1 MNGLKWIGGLLG
13 LFFIMWFFPS
23 ILWAETRVSDP
34 ADLSCGSLSLQD
46 AIDRA
51 LEKNP
56 GLSAARYRVSAAKEG
71 IAQARSG
78 FYPHVYVTEAWQKTT
93 NPMWAFGL
101 KLNQGII
108 TQKDFD
114 PALLNDPSAI
124 DNFNTMLW
132 MTWPLFDGGQT
143 WFGSRQ
149 AGLAHEA
156 AAASLSRTRQE
167 IVSQTVVAYT
177 DLVFAKESV
186 AVVNQALKTAEA
198 HHRQIENRYLSG
210 LTVKSDLLRAKVH
223 VSELEQQRVEAESQ
237 YFIAQA
243 ALCAVI
249 GEGAPGDVAAVTPL
263 ARKEVAE
270 KSLNEW
276 VDKALTGRP
285 DLAALKFQEES
296 ARTEIQKSKAAH
308 WPSVNLNGSY
318 EINTEEFDETAENYT
333 VGANV
338 TLNLFAGDGI
348 SARHREAL
356 QRCNEISENLRAVRQ
371 KIQLETREAYYQVRS
386 AEKRIMA
393 SEMSVDAAEEAL
405 RIVENRYNNG
415 QVPLV
420 SLLDAEMT
428 VIRARNNLN
437 QALKDHVQSRA
448 RLVLAAGDLDET
460 FE

>member
-1 MNGLKWIGGLLG
+1 MRTKKRIRLILLITVMVVFPPVFQGGIAISG
-13 LFFIMWFFPS
+13 
-23 ILWAETRVSDP
+23 E
-34 ADLSCGSLSLQD
+34 ADLTCAALSLQD

-56 GLSAARYRVSAAKEG
+56 GLAAARHRVSASAER
-71 IAQARSG
+71 IVQARSG
-78 FYPHVYVTEAWQKTT
+78 FYPQVYVTEAWQQTT

-108 TQKDFD
+108 TQQDFD

-124 DNFNTMLW
+124 DNFNTLLW
-132 MTWPLFDGGQT
+132 MNWPLFDSGQT
-143 WFGSRQ
+143 WFGSLQ
-149 AGLAHEA
+149 ADLSHQAE
-156 AAASLSRTRQE
+156 AASLSRTRQE
-167 IVSQTVVAYT
+167 IVSQTVAAYT
-177 DLVFAKESV
+177 NLVFAKESV
-186 AVVNQALKTAEA
+186 AVVDQALNTAEA
-198 HHRQIENRYLSG
+198 HHRQIENRYKSG
-210 LTVKSDLLRAKVH
+210 LTVKSDLLRAQVH
-223 VSELEQQRVEAESQ
+223 VSELEQQRVEAESH

-243 ALCAVI
+243 VLCATM
-249 GEGAPGDVAAVTPL
+249 GEETPGDVAAVTPL
-263 ARKEVAE
+263 VRKGIIE
-270 KSLNEW
+270 KSLDEW
-276 VDKALTGRP
+276 MDKARNSRP
-285 DLAALKFQEES
+285 DLVALKFQEES
-296 ARTEIQKSKAAH
+296 ARAEIKKTRAAH

-318 EINTEEFDETAENYT
+318 EVNSDDFDETANNYT

-338 TLNLFAGDGI
+338 TLNLFSGNGM

-356 QRCNEISENLRAVRQ
+356 HRSNEIAESLRAVRQ

-386 AEKRIMA
+386 AEKWILA
-393 SEMSVDAAEEAL
+393 AEMSVDAAQEAL
-405 RIVENRYNNG
+405 RIVENRYDNG

-448 RLVLAAGDLDET
+448 RLALAAGELNES